1 MGPVATSHGGT
12 VTVGIDIGQ
21 KRDPTAIAVVE
32 TQRRVTPQS
41 GREETYH
48 LVRHLERVPLGTAY
62 PQVAARLV
70 ALVAALVA
78 QGRTPGVF
86 LDATGVGQGVLDLV
100 RAAGVTCT
108 PVYFTAGA
116 HRRAGATGQ
125 VSLGKGWLVAR
136 LQALMQTGRLLLP
149 QTAEAAALARELGVY
164 EMRVDQDAHTRYG
177 AFMSGAHDDLVTALG
192 LAVQAETGG
201 HTGRTGEDR

>member
-1 MGPVATSHGGT
+1 VGPVATSPRGT

-62 PQVAARLV
+62 PQVAARLA
-70 ALVAALVA
+70 ALVAALSA
-78 QGRTPGVF
+78 QGCAPVVF
-86 LDATGVGQGVLDLV
+86 LDATGVGLGVLDLV
-100 RAAGVTCT
+100 RAAGVPCT
-108 PVYFTAGA
+108 PVSFTAGV
-116 HRRAGATGQ
+116 RRTSKATGQ

-136 LQALMQTGRLLLP
+136 LQVLMRSGRLLLP
-149 QTAEAAALARELGVY
+149 HTAEAAALARELGVY

-177 AFMSGAHDDLVTALG
+177 AFKSGAHDDLVTALG
-192 LAVQAETGG
+192 LAVQAETTG
-201 HTGRTGEDR
+201 HTGRTGGDG